1 MTGRTRQKVRV
12 FFRGPSGTGRGG
24 AGGKAGPAGGP
35 VCPQS
40 GEGKDTRPAS
50 VGRSASVGRHGEE
63 KTGAALSPLA
73 FALAHALTLEDAGAR
88 FPLPVR
94 LAWASALRRVDMGP
108 HMLAKGAEEA
118 HLKGLMHAG
127 RLTPE
132 GVRAGLFVLSQD
144 LSPPLLEEGPDGAGP
159 ARAGQGGRHGRR

>member
-12 FFRGPSGTGRGG
+12 IFRGLPATGRGG
-24 AGGKAGPAGGP
+24 AGSEAGPAGGA
-35 VCPQS
+35 VCPTS
-40 GEGKDTRPAS
+40 GEGKT
-50 VGRSASVGRHGEE
+50 GRG
-63 KTGAALSPLA
+63 LSPLA

-108 HMLAKGAEEA
+108 GVLAKGAEEA
-118 HLKGLMHAG
+118 HFRGLMHAG

-132 GVRAGLFVLSQD
+132 GVRAGLLALSED
-144 LSPPLLEEGPDGAGP
+144 LTPPLLEEGPEEGEDP